1 MIENES
7 LVDKPKKRGTTRKGV
22 TGGARPG
29 SGRKK
34 GSGNKLTAAN
44 LLREID
50 LTLGVP
56 FEKQLA
62 QNYQTAIIEQDRAII
77 AKYDALII
85 SKVVT
90 DSAEIDITTNGN
102 NLNGAQ
108 LIFVTAKNPGFPD
121 DEAD

>member
-1 MIENES
+1 MTTPDTPNNAIKN
-7 LVDKPKKRGTTRKGV
+7 PKLSRKGL
-22 TGGARPG
+22 TGGARAG

-34 GSGNKLTAAN
+34 GSGNKLTAAA

-62 QNYQTAIIEQDRAII
+62 TNYHTAILDQDKVII

-85 SKVVT
+85 SKVVA
-90 DSAEIDITTNGN
+90 DKSEIDVTTDGN
-102 NLNGAQ
+102 PIQGTQ
-108 LIFVTAKNPGFPD
+108 FVFVTEKNPGFPD
-121 DEAD
+121 DSTD

>member
-7 LVDKPKKRGTTRKGV
+7 PIEKPKKKGTSRKGL

-34 GSGNKLTAAN
+34 GSSNKLTAAN

-50 LTLGVP
+50 ATIGVP

-62 QNYQTAIIEQDRAII
+62 INYQTAILDQDKAII

-85 SKVVT
+85 SKVVADT
-90 DSAEIDITTNGN
+90 SEIDITTDGN
-102 NLNGAQ
+102 PLQGAQ
-108 LIFVTAKNPGFPD
+108 LVFVTRKNPGFPD
-121 DEAD
+121 DAED